1 MPRIR
6 LPNEWIPRDYQ
17 MASWQAWERG
27 CKRQLL
33 IWHRRAGKDD
43 VSLHKAAVAA
53 HERIGTYW
61 HMLPEYA
68 QARKAIWNAVNPRTG
83 RRRIDDAFPHELRAN
98 TNDHE
103 MFIRFKCGSTWQVV
117 GSDSFDALVGAP
129 PVGLVASEWALGNP
143 SAWGV
148 LAPILV
154 ENNGWADFITT
165 PRGRNHVKTM
175 LDMTKHDPAWFSQ
188 VLTVDDTGIVTKE
201 QVEQQRREYHAIFGQ
216 DAGDALIEQEYY
228 CSFEAAILGSY
239 YGREML
245 AAENQ
250 GRICKVDYDPE
261 LPVYTAWDLG
271 VSDSTAIWFFQ
282 RLFGRVHVIDY
293 YEADGFG
300 AAHYVEKLAFK
311 GYKYAQDYLPHDARA
326 REFLSTGP
334 DGKAKTRIQ
343 VLKEMGRDPRIVSDQ
358 KFADG
363 INAGRNLLA
372 RCYFDEERC
381 ARGLECLRQYR
392 REWDDDKKAFKET
405 HLHDWASHGA
415 DAWRYLAVGIG
426 EIKPEPKDDPKPML
440 GIADMTFDQLI
451 ARHAPG
457 RRERV

>member
-1 MPRIR
+1 MRVR
-6 LPNEWIPRDYQ
+6 LPNEWTPRDYQ
-17 MASWQAWERG
+17 LPSWQAWERG

-53 HERIGTYW
+53 HERVGTYW

-83 RRRIDDAFPHELRAN
+83 RRRIDDAFPHALRAN

-188 VLTVDDTGIVTKE
+188 VLTVDDTGIISPE
-201 QVEQQRREYHAIFGQ
+201 AVEQQRREYHAIFGE
-216 DAGDALIEQEYY
+216 DAGNALIEQEYY

-239 YGREML
+239 FGREML
-245 AAENQ
+245 AAENG
-250 GRICKVDYDPE
+250 GRIASVPYDPDW
-261 LPVYTAWDLG
+261 PVDTAWDLG
-271 VSDSTAIWFFQ
+271 VGDSTAIWFFQ
-282 RLFGRVHVIDY
+282 RQFGRVNVIDY
-293 YEADGFG
+293 YEAEGYG
-300 AAHYVEKLAFK
+300 AAHYVEKLAAK
-311 GYKYAQDYLPHDARA
+311 PYAYGKDYLPHDARA
-326 REFLSTGP
+326 REFLTTGP

-343 VLKEMGRDPRIVSDQ
+343 VLREMGRNPVIVSDQ
-358 KFADG
+358 KLGDG
-363 INAGRNLLA
+363 INAARNLIG
-372 RCYFDEERC
+372 RCWFDETNC
-381 ARGLECLRQYR
+381 AKGLECLRQYR
-392 REWDDDKKAFKET
+392 REWDDDKKAFKD
-405 HLHDWASHGA
+405 HPLHDWASHGA
-415 DAWRYLAVGIG
+415 DAWRYLAVGIS
-426 EIKPEPKDDPKPML
+426 EMKPTEQPAAKPML
-440 GIADMTFDQLI
+440 GIMDMTWDQAVKTHSRQRGDRL
-451 ARHAPG
+451 
-457 RRERV
+457 

>member
-1 MPRIR
+1 MP
-6 LPNEWIPRDYQ
+6 
-17 MASWQAWERG
+17 SWQAWERG

-83 RRRIDDAFPHELRAN
+83 KRRIDDAFPKELRDS

-103 MFIRFKCGSTWQVV
+103 MFIRFKSGSTWQVV
-117 GSDSFDALVGAP
+117 GSDSFNALVGAP
-129 PVGLVASEWALGNP
+129 PVGLVASEWALANP

-175 LDMTKHDPAWFSQ
+175 LDMAKGDPAWFSE
-188 VLTVDDTGIVTKE
+188 VLTVDDTGLISQEVIE
-201 QVEQQRREYHAIFGQ
+201 AQRKEYHSIFGV
-216 DAGDALIEQEYY
+216 DAGDALIDQEYY
-228 CSFEAAILGSY
+228 CSFQAAILGSY

-245 AAENQ
+245 SAENQ
-250 GRICKVDYDPE
+250 GRITNIAYDPD
-261 LPVYTAWDLG
+261 LPVDTAWDLG
-271 VSDSTAIWFFQ
+271 VGDSTAIWFFQ
-282 RLFGRVHVIDY
+282 RQFGRVHIIDY
-293 YEADGFG
+293 LEASGMG
-300 AAHYVEKLAFK
+300 AAWYVEQLEEKP
-311 GYKYAQDYLPHDARA
+311 YKYGVDYVPHDARA
-326 REFLSTGP
+326 REFLTSGP

-343 VLKEMGRDPRIVSDQ
+343 VLKEMGRKVRVVSNQ

-363 INAGRNLLA
+363 INAGRNLINTA
-372 RCYFDEERC
+372 WFDETKCE
-381 ARGLECLRQYR
+381 RGLECLRQYR
-392 REWDDDKKAFKET
+392 REWDDGKKVFKDS
-405 HLHDWASHGA
+405 HLHDWASDGA
-415 DAWRYLAVGIG
+415 DAWRYLAIAVG
-426 EIKPEPKDDPKPML
+426 ETKPEPINEPTVPK
-440 GIADMTFDQLI
+440 GIMDMTFNQMM
-451 ARHAPG
+451 RSQPK
-457 RRERV
+457 RSSRV